1 MTGFALH
8 FLGDQTQARRH
19 IERML
24 DGPRPSVHELHIVRF
39 QFDPWVTARSR
50 LATILWLQGHPDQA
64 VSTARRGVEEAV
76 ALNHA
81 VTLCNAF
88 AQGACSVAF
97 LAGDL
102 AAAERFVTVLLEYSE
117 RHGLAL
123 WHADRRCFKG
133 VLLLRRGDTGPGV
146 GLLRAKLGE
155 RSQAPFHTR
164 YDPFLGEVADALSRV
179 GLVAEGLAAIDQALD
194 RTKQSGGLSHR
205 AEMLR
210 IKGAIALRAG
220 DPNAAAAAQ
229 GLFRPVIDSAQRP

>member
-1 MTGFALH
+1 MNSGDVRQAMTLAETFSRAAPKSTDPLAAPVGDRMTGFALH

-64 VSTARRGVEEAV
+64 VSTAQRGVEEAV

-117 RHGLAL
+117 RRGFGLL
-123 WHADRRCFKG
+123 HAGGRRFQG
-133 VLLLRRGDTGPGV
+133 GLFVRRGGTRRGV
-146 GLLRAKLGE
+146 GNVRA
-155 RSQAPFHTR
+155 
-164 YDPFLGEVADALSRV
+164 
-179 GLVAEGLAAIDQALD
+179 
-194 RTKQSGGLSHR
+194 
-205 AEMLR
+205 
-210 IKGAIALRAG
+210 
-220 DPNAAAAAQ
+220 
-229 GLFRPVIDSAQRP
+229 